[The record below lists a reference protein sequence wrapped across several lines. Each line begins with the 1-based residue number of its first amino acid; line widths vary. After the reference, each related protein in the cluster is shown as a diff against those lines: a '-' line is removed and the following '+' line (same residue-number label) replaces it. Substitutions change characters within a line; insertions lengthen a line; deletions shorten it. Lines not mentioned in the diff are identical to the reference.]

1 MVPTEFAMFTVAGG
15 DSISGRPRT
24 PTSCHIISRR
34 SSREAPQETRLYPT
48 QWEITATAMMTN
60 ISQNKA
66 DNIQPTKRAS
76 AGKAST
82 KRMIIRRRCKAPMR
96 T

>member
-1 MVPTEFAMFTVAGG
+1 MVPTEFAMFTVAGA
-15 DSISGRPRT
+15 DSVSSWPRP

-34 SSREAPQETRLYPT
+34 SNREALQETRIYPT
-48 QWEITATAMMTN
+48 QWEITATAMTTN

-76 AGKAST
+76 AGKTST